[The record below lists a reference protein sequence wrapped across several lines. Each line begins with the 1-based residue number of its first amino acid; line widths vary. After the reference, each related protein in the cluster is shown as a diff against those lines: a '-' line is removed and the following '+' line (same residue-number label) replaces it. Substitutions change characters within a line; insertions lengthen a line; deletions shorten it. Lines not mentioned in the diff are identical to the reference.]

1 MGPGIAIRF
10 RSVSKRFR
18 LGESHTSLRDLIPA
32 MARSF
37 TGGGRNE
44 RADERDFWALTDIDL
59 EVRQGETLGV
69 IGHNGAG
76 KSTMLKHLAGI
87 MTPTQGQIDVQGR
100 LAALIEV
107 GAGFHQDL
115 TGRENVYLSGA
126 ILGMSR
132 AEVTRKFDAIVAFS
146 ELAAFIDTP
155 VKRYSSGMFARL
167 GFAVAAHLEP
177 DILVIDEVL
186 SVGDFVFQQKSL
198 QRMRE
203 IATGGATV
211 IFVSHNLKAVADLCQ
226 RSILLDDGRI
236 VADGP
241 TSDVLQA
248 YLNRERGRLQRAR
261 DGDVAIT
268 DVRFE
273 RDGAP
278 ATKVRSGED
287 VSVSVQFTARRPIQR
302 VAVVLAVLDEG
313 LDEIFNTSDQR
324 LGARPTDL
332 AAGQSCT
339 VTFDLKM
346 HLAPGTFHLAVY
358 LHRYDLEKEFD
369 RMLPAETFFVETD
382 RDVRGSA
389 NLYPT
394 VRGVAHASSNAVIDN
409 PAHIRP
415 ARSQPNEARLA

>member
-1 MGPGIAIRF
+1 MSQGTAIRF
-10 RSVSKRFR
+10 TAVSKKFR
-18 LGESHTSLRDLIPA
+18 RGEMHTSLRDLFPA
-32 MARSF
+32 MARRLI
-37 TGGGRNE
+37 GRG
-44 RADERDFWALTDIDL
+44 APKDRDDREFWALTDVDL
-59 EVRQGETLGV
+59 EVLKGETLGI

-87 MTPTQGQIDVQGR
+87 MTPTRGRIDVHGR

-107 GAGFHQDL
+107 GAGFHHDL

-132 AEVTRKFDAIVAFS
+132 AEVNRKFDAIVDFS

-203 IATGGATV
+203 IAAGGATV
-211 IFVSHNLKAVADLCQ
+211 IFVSHNLKAVSDLCK

-236 VADGP
+236 AADGS

-248 YLNRERGRLQRAR
+248 YLTRERGKLLTVR
-261 DGDVAIT
+261 DVDVAIT
-268 DVRFE
+268 EVQFRQDKIPAVR
-273 RDGAP
+273 
-278 ATKVRSGED
+278 VRAGED
-287 VSVSVQFTARRPIQR
+287 ATVSVRLTARRPVQR
-302 VAVVLAVLDEG
+302 VAVVLDVLDEG
-313 LDEIFNTSDQR
+313 LEIISSTSSQR
-324 LGARPTDL
+324 LGSPPVDL
-332 AAGQSCT
+332 ATGKSCT

-346 HLAPGTFHLAVY
+346 HLAAGTFHLAVY
-358 LHRYDLEKEFD
+358 LYRYDLQREFD
-369 RMLPAETFFVETD
+369 RMLPAATFFVETD
-382 RDVRGSA
+382 RDVRGAA
-389 NLYPT
+389 NLYP
-394 VRGVAHASSNAVIDN
+394 VMREIG
-409 PAHIRP
+409 P
-415 ARSQPNEARLA
+415 

>member
-1 MGPGIAIRF
+1 MSPGTIRF
-10 RSVSKRFR
+10 TSVSKKFR
-18 LGESHTSLRDLIPA
+18 RGELHTSLRDLFPA
-32 MARSF
+32 MARRLVDR
-37 TGGGRNE
+37 GAAEKQDKRE
-44 RADERDFWALTDIDL
+44 FWVLSDVDL

-87 MTPTQGQIDVQGR
+87 MTPTRGRIEVQGR

-115 TGRENVYLSGA
+115 TGRENIYLSGA

-132 AEVTRKFDAIVAFS
+132 AEVTRKFDAIVEFS

-167 GFAVAAHLEP
+167 GFAVAAYLEP

-198 QRMRE
+198 QRMKE

-211 IFVSHNLKAVADLCQ
+211 IFVSHNLKAVSDLCK

-236 VADGP
+236 VADG
-241 TSDVLQA
+241 TTGDVLQT
-248 YLNRERGRLQRAR
+248 YLSRERGKLHTAR
-261 DGDVAIT
+261 DVDVAIT
-268 DVRFE
+268 DVQFE
-273 RDGAP
+273 QGGRP
-278 ATKVRSGED
+278 AVRVRAGD
-287 VSVSVQFTARRPIQR
+287 DASVSVRLMARRPSQR

-313 LDEIFNTSDQR
+313 LEIIFDTSSQR
-324 LGARPTDL
+324 LGSPPVDL
-332 AAGQSCT
+332 AAGESCK

-346 HLAPGTFHLAVY
+346 HLAAGTFHLAVY
-358 LHRYDLEKEFD
+358 LYRYDLQQEFD
-369 RMLPAETFFVETD
+369 RMLPAATFFVETD
-382 RDVRGSA
+382 RDVRGAA

-394 VRGVAHASSNAVIDN
+394 VREGT
-409 PAHIRP
+409 PADPVLEIGET
-415 ARSQPNEARLA
+415 AAT